1 MNEVRND
8 NKELTSIATDQR
20 PWYLGPYFILSA
32 VLMLVTMALPLIA
45 NILGA
50 YVARV
55 TLSLLLF
62 ATLYAVVGDRRIFR
76 VLGVLLL
83 PLIAGNWL
91 FDPADIALWAR
102 ATAVVTMLFMG
113 TTTVAIFASIISA
126 KKVTTDVIFGAVAVY
141 LLVAVI
147 VANLLHVLNYI
158 EPGSVLTSV
167 TDAGPEL
174 FPEFLYFSLVTLTSV
189 GYGDI
194 APVGPAARVVATVTG
209 VFGQLYLAILIAKLV
224 GIYTAQSIS
233 ETGQ

>member
-1 MNEVRND
+1 MSEFSND
-8 NKELTSIATDQR
+8 NKMLADVDADQR
-20 PWYLGPYFILSA
+20 PWYRGPYFILCV
-32 VLMLVTMALPLIA
+32 VLMLVTIALPLIG

-50 YVARV
+50 YLVRV

-62 ATLYAVVGDRRIFR
+62 AALYAVVGDRRIFR

-91 FDPADIALWAR
+91 LDPADIPLWAR

-113 TTTVAIFASIISA
+113 TTTIVIFASVIRA
-126 KKVTTDVIFGAVAVY
+126 KKVTTDIIFGAVAVY

-147 VANLLHVLNYI
+147 VANLLQVLNYV

-167 TDAGPEL
+167 TEAGQEI

-189 GYGDI
+189 GYGDLS
-194 APVGPAARVVATVTG
+194 PVGPASRVVATATG

-224 GIYTAQSIS
+224 GVYTAQSIA
-233 ETGQ
+233 ETRG